1 MPVALRRSLW
11 SVNRF
16 PKSPAILNGLRLLF
30 VKGDNTLY
38 SSNTTLEY
46 DECKTHRTARRQR
59 PLSQFT
65 GTAQYWR
72 VARQFAITDGVKYLA
87 ETAACFWL
95 IDAAISHLLE
105 IGTADWFVLVRTE
118 VSGSQAT
125 MIYED
130 GNGLER
136 ARQAIPYT
144 DLQLP
149 SVESLR
155 SLGQRA
161 LGHHAAQ

>member
-1 MPVALRRSLW
+1 MNAKLTQTLD
-11 SVNRF
+11 
-16 PKSPAILNGLRLLF
+16 PA
-30 VKGDNTLY
+30 TL
-38 SSNTTLEY
+38 S
-46 DECKTHRTARRQR
+46 H
-59 PLSQFT
+59 FT

-72 VARQFAITDGVKYLA
+72 VARQFVITDGVKYLA

-118 VSGSQAT
+118 VSGSSAV

-130 GNGLER
+130 GNGAEY

-144 DLQLP
+144 DLQLRSVNLYAVWDSERWVIMLP
-149 SVESLR
+149 SEY
-155 SLGQRA
+155 
-161 LGHHAAQ
+161 

>member
-1 MPVALRRSLW
+1 MNAKHTQTLD
-11 SVNRF
+11 
-16 PKSPAILNGLRLLF
+16 PA
-30 VKGDNTLY
+30 T
-38 SSNTTLEY
+38 
-46 DECKTHRTARRQR
+46 
-59 PLSQFT
+59 LSQFT

-72 VARQFAITDGVKYLA
+72 VARQFVITDGVKYLA

-118 VSGSQAT
+118 VSGSSAV
-125 MIYED
+125 MVYED
-130 GNGLER
+130 GNGAEY

-149 SVESLR
+149 SVNLYAVWDSERWVIMLPSEY
-155 SLGQRA
+155 
-161 LGHHAAQ
+161 

>member
-1 MPVALRRSLW
+1 MNAKHTEPLD
-11 SVNRF
+11 
-16 PKSPAILNGLRLLF
+16 PA
-30 VKGDNTLY
+30 T
-38 SSNTTLEY
+38 
-46 DECKTHRTARRQR
+46 
-59 PLSQFT
+59 LSQFT

-149 SVESLR
+149 SVNLYAVWDS
-155 SLGQRA
+155 QRWVIM
-161 LGHHAAQ
+161 LPSEY

>member
-1 MPVALRRSLW
+1 MDAKHTEPLD
-11 SVNRF
+11 
-16 PKSPAILNGLRLLF
+16 PA
-30 VKGDNTLY
+30 T
-38 SSNTTLEY
+38 
-46 DECKTHRTARRQR
+46 
-59 PLSQFT
+59 LSQFT

-72 VARQFAITDGVKYLA
+72 VARQFAITDGVKYRA
-87 ETAACFWL
+87 ETSACFWL

-149 SVESLR
+149 SVNLYAVWDSERWVIMLPSEY
-155 SLGQRA
+155 
-161 LGHHAAQ
+161 

>member
-1 MPVALRRSLW
+1 MDAKHTEPLD
-11 SVNRF
+11 
-16 PKSPAILNGLRLLF
+16 PA
-30 VKGDNTLY
+30 T
-38 SSNTTLEY
+38 
-46 DECKTHRTARRQR
+46 
-59 PLSQFT
+59 LSQFT

-149 SVESLR
+149 SVNLYAVWDSERWVIMLPSEY
-155 SLGQRA
+155 
-161 LGHHAAQ
+161 

>member
-1 MPVALRRSLW
+1 MNAKHTEPLD
-11 SVNRF
+11 
-16 PKSPAILNGLRLLF
+16 PA
-30 VKGDNTLY
+30 T
-38 SSNTTLEY
+38 
-46 DECKTHRTARRQR
+46 
-59 PLSQFT
+59 LSQFI

-118 VSGSQAT
+118 VSGSSAV

-130 GNGLER
+130 GNGLEH
-136 ARQAIPYT
+136 ARQEIGHT

-149 SVESLR
+149 SVDLYAVWDS
-155 SLGQRA
+155 QRWVIM
-161 LGHHAAQ
+161 LPSEY

>member
-1 MPVALRRSLW
+1 M
-11 SVNRF
+11 
-16 PKSPAILNGLRLLF
+16 
-30 VKGDNTLY
+30 NTKDTEPPDLAK
-38 SSNTTLEY
+38 L
-46 DECKTHRTARRQR
+46 A
-59 PLSQFT
+59 QFT

-72 VARQFAITDGVKYLA
+72 VARQFVITDGVKDLA
-87 ETAACFWL
+87 ESAACFWL
-95 IDAAISHLLE
+95 VDAAISHLLE

-118 VSGSQAT
+118 VSGRQAT

-149 SVESLR
+149 TVKLYAVWDSERWVIMLPSEY
-155 SLGQRA
+155 
-161 LGHHAAQ
+161 

>member
-1 MPVALRRSLW
+1 MDAKHTQTLD
-11 SVNRF
+11 
-16 PKSPAILNGLRLLF
+16 PA
-30 VKGDNTLY
+30 T
-38 SSNTTLEY
+38 
-46 DECKTHRTARRQR
+46 
-59 PLSQFT
+59 LSQFT

-72 VARQFAITDGVKYLA
+72 VARQFVITDGVKYLA

-118 VSGSQAT
+118 VSGSSAV
-125 MIYED
+125 MVYED
-130 GNGLER
+130 GNGAEY

-149 SVESLR
+149 SVNLYAVWDSERWVIMLPSEY
-155 SLGQRA
+155 
-161 LGHHAAQ
+161 

>member
-1 MPVALRRSLW
+1 MDAKHTQTLD
-11 SVNRF
+11 
-16 PKSPAILNGLRLLF
+16 PA
-30 VKGDNTLY
+30 T
-38 SSNTTLEY
+38 
-46 DECKTHRTARRQR
+46 
-59 PLSQFT
+59 LSQFT

-72 VARQFAITDGVKYLA
+72 VARQFVITDGVKYLA

-118 VSGSQAT
+118 VSGSSAV

-130 GNGLER
+130 GNGAEY

-149 SVESLR
+149 SVNLYAVWDSERWVIILPSEY
-155 SLGQRA
+155 
-161 LGHHAAQ
+161 

>member
-1 MPVALRRSLW
+1 MNAKHTEPLD
-11 SVNRF
+11 
-16 PKSPAILNGLRLLF
+16 PP
-30 VKGDNTLY
+30 TL
-38 SSNTTLEY
+38 
-46 DECKTHRTARRQR
+46 A
-59 PLSQFT
+59 QFT

-105 IGTADWFVLVRTE
+105 IGTLAWFVLVRTE
-118 VSGSQAT
+118 VSGSSAV

-130 GNGLER
+130 GNGLEH

-149 SVESLR
+149 SVNLYAVWDS
-155 SLGQRA
+155 QRWVIM
-161 LGHHAAQ
+161 LPSEY

>member
-1 MPVALRRSLW
+1 MNAKHTEPLDTA
-11 SVNRF
+11 
-16 PKSPAILNGLRLLF
+16 
-30 VKGDNTLY
+30 TL
-38 SSNTTLEY
+38 
-46 DECKTHRTARRQR
+46 A
-59 PLSQFT
+59 QFT

-149 SVESLR
+149 SVNLYAVWDSERWVIMLPSEY
-155 SLGQRA
+155 
-161 LGHHAAQ
+161 

>member
-1 MPVALRRSLW
+1 MNAKHTEPLD
-11 SVNRF
+11 
-16 PKSPAILNGLRLLF
+16 PA
-30 VKGDNTLY
+30 T
-38 SSNTTLEY
+38 
-46 DECKTHRTARRQR
+46 
-59 PLSQFT
+59 LSQFI

-149 SVESLR
+149 SVDLYAVWDSERWVIMLPSEY
-155 SLGQRA
+155 
-161 LGHHAAQ
+161 

>member
-1 MPVALRRSLW
+1 MNAKHTEPLDVADLT
-11 SVNRF
+11 
-16 PKSPAILNGLRLLF
+16 K
-30 VKGDNTLY
+30 
-38 SSNTTLEY
+38 
-46 DECKTHRTARRQR
+46 
-59 PLSQFT
+59 FT

-72 VARQFAITDGVKYLA
+72 VARQFVITDSAKYLA

-105 IGTADWFVLVRTE
+105 LGTADWFVLVRTE

-149 SVESLR
+149 SVNLYAVWDSERWVIMLPSEY
-155 SLGQRA
+155 
-161 LGHHAAQ
+161 